1 MAEARTAA
9 RPYAEAAFE
18 VAKDRGTLAEWS
30 QMLALLASLVS
41 DERVA
46 RLATDPR
53 VGRDRLVEFVLGL
66 VGTKLDADSGDVQG
80 RTSVAGDSMSGAT
93 NFVRLLIDN
102 HRLPL
107 APEIARIYEELRA
120 EAEGRVDVVIKTAYE
135 LTPEQRAL
143 LETGLKRRF
152 GRKITLN
159 VNVDPSLI
167 AGIEIRAGDTVIDGT
182 VKGRLQA
189 LAAQLNQP

>member
-18 VAKDRGTLAEWS
+18 VAKDRGKLAEWS
-30 QMLALLASLVS
+30 QMLALLGAAVS

-46 RLATDPR
+46 RLASDPR
-53 VGRDRLVEFVLGL
+53 VGRERLAEFILGL
-66 VGTKLDADSGDVQG
+66 AGTKLDAD
-80 RTSVAGDSMSGAT
+80 GA

-102 HRLPL
+102 HRLAL
-107 APEIARIYEELRA
+107 VREIARIFEELRA
-120 EAEGRVDVVIKTAYE
+120 EAEGRVDVLIKTAYE
-135 LTPEQRAL
+135 LTNDQRAL

-152 GRKITLN
+152 GRTITLN

>member
-18 VAKDRGTLAEWS
+18 VAKGRGKLAEWS
-30 QMLALLASLVS
+30 QMLALLASVVS

-46 RLATDPR
+46 RLASDPR
-53 VGRDRLVEFVLGL
+53 VGRERLVEFVLGL
-66 VGTKLDADSGDVQG
+66 VGKQFDAEGG
-80 RTSVAGDSMSGAT
+80 

-107 APEIARIYEELRA
+107 ATEVARIFEELRA
-120 EAEGRVDVVIKTAYE
+120 EAEGRVDVTIKTAYE
-135 LTPEQRAL
+135 LTNDQRAL

-152 GRKITLN
+152 GRTITLN

>member
-1 MAEARTAA
+1 MAESRTAA
-9 RPYAEAAFE
+9 RPYAEAAFN
-18 VAKDRGTLAEWS
+18 VAKDRATLPAWS
-30 QMLALLASLVS
+30 DMLALLAAIVR

-46 RLATDPR
+46 RLAADPR
-53 VGRDRLVEFVLGL
+53 VGRDRLVEFILGL
-66 VGTKLDADSGDVQG
+66 AGDRLDAD
-80 RTSVAGDSMSGAT
+80 GA

-107 APEIARIYEELRA
+107 APEMARIFEELRA

-135 LTPEQRAL
+135 LTNDQRVL

>member
-1 MAEARTAA
+1 MAEIRTAA
-9 RPYAEAAFE
+9 RPYAEAGFE
-18 VAKDRGTLAEWS
+18 VAKERGKLAEWS
-30 QMLALLASLVS
+30 QMLALLASVVS
-41 DERVA
+41 DERVT
-46 RLATDPR
+46 RLAADPR
-53 VGRDRLVEFVLGL
+53 IGRDRLAEFILGL
-66 VGTKLDADSGDVQG
+66 AGNRLDADGG
-80 RTSVAGDSMSGAT
+80 

-107 APEIARIYEELRA
+107 APEIARIFEELRA
-120 EAEGRVDVVIKTAYE
+120 EAEGRVDVIIKTAYE
-135 LTPEQRAL
+135 LTNDQRAL

>member
-1 MAEARTAA
+1 MAETRTAA

-18 VAKDRGTLAEWS
+18 VAKDRGKLAEWS
-30 QMLALLASLVS
+30 QMLALLASVVS

-46 RLATDPR
+46 RLASDPR
-53 VGRDRLVEFVLGL
+53 VGRERLAEFILGL
-66 VGTKLDADSGDVQG
+66 VGDGGDVQG
-80 RTSVAGDSMSGAT
+80 RTSVAGDRMSGAT

-107 APEIARIYEELRA
+107 ATEVARIFEELRA
-120 EAEGRVDVVIKTAYE
+120 EVEGRIDVVIKTAYE
-135 LTPEQRAL
+135 LTNDQRAL